1 MFKLDRKLIISAS
14 VAATVAM
21 FAVGCMPGGAE
32 PKGESTV
39 NGKPTIDGALVYPVL
54 NDKTGPYYV
63 NPQVAIDA
71 KKIYNG
77 RAPTENELK
86 AWDRDVMPDG
96 TGLPEG
102 EGSVEDGEALYEA
115 QCVMCH
121 GDFGS
126 GGGGYP
132 ALSSGNAYDLQ
143 KTLKNNRY
151 RKAEGD
157 GPTRVFGSYWP
168 KVSTMFWYIRDGM
181 PHPMSKTL
189 TTDETY
195 ALTAYILNINE
206 IEIDGE
212 PIDDDFV
219 LNRELM
225 LKIEMPN
232 NNGFEP
238 SIDGPTGPDN
248 VRTYF
253 ANPDNFGAV
262 KMANPSERCMK
273 DCQET
278 TALVTRIAGAGISE
292 FLPPMSTVRE
302 LPKTEGSNGGAKKN
316 YEEACMMC
324 HADTSMGAPAVGDAK
339 TWAAVTAA
347 GMDKVYKNGI
357 EGINGMPPK
366 GGSSL
371 SDADFKSVVDYM
383 IDNSK

>member
-21 FAVGCMPGGAE
+21 LSVGCMPGGAE
-32 PKGESTV
+32 PKGQSTV
-39 NGKPTIDGALVYPVL
+39 NGQATIDGGLVYPVV

-63 NPQVAIDA
+63 NPQVAVDA
-71 KKIYNG
+71 KEIYNG
-77 RAPTENELK
+77 RAPTANELK

-102 EGSVEDGEALYEA
+102 EGSVEEGEALYEA

-132 ALSSGNAYDLQ
+132 ALSKGNGYELQ
-143 KTLKNNRY
+143 KTLTNNRY
-151 RKAEGD
+151 QNAQGD

-168 KVSTMFWYIRDGM
+168 KVSTLWWYIRDGM

-212 PIDDDFV
+212 TLDDEFV
-219 LNRELM
+219 LDREKM
-225 LKIEMPN
+225 LKIKMPN
-232 NNGFEP
+232 EQGFEP

-248 VRTYF
+248 VRAFY
-253 ANPDNFGAV
+253 ANPANFGALKV
-262 KMANPSERCMK
+262 NPSERCMK
-273 DCQET
+273 DCQDKT
-278 TALVTRIAGAGISE
+278 VKVTRIAGAGIAD
-292 FLPPMSTVRE
+292 FLPPMATARD
-302 LPKTEGSNGGAKKN
+302 LPKTEGSNGGDKKN
-316 YEEACMMC
+316 YEESCMMC
-324 HADTSMGAPAVGDAK
+324 HADASMGAPALGNAK
-339 TWAAVTAA
+339 AWAAVTAK
-347 GMDKVYKNGI
+347 GMDTVYKNGI
-357 EGINGMPPK
+357 DGINGMPPK

-383 IDNSK
+383 INNSK

>member
-21 FAVGCMPGGAE
+21 LAVGCVPGAAE
-32 PKGESTV
+32 PEGASTV
-39 NGKPTIDGALVYPVL
+39 NGKPTIDGGLMYPVV

-63 NPQVAIDA
+63 NPQVAADA
-71 KKIYNG
+71 PKIFNG
-77 RAPTENELK
+77 RTPTPNELK
-86 AWDRDVMPDG
+86 AWNTDVMPDG

-102 EGSVEDGEALYEA
+102 EGSSEDGEVLYEA

-132 ALSSGNAYDLQ
+132 ALSKGNAYELQ
-143 KTLKNNRY
+143 KTLTNNRY
-151 RKAEGD
+151 RNAEGD

-168 KVSTMFWYIRDGM
+168 KVSTLWWYIRDGM

-189 TTDETY
+189 STDETY

-206 IEIDGE
+206 IEVDGE
-212 PIDDDFV
+212 VIDEEFV

-225 LKIEMPN
+225 LKIDMPN
-232 NNGFEP
+232 DKGFEP
-238 SIDGPTGPDN
+238 NIDGPTGLDD
-248 VRTYF
+248 VRAFY
-253 ANPDNFGAV
+253 ANPENFGAYKV
-262 KMANPSERCMK
+262 KPSERCMTNCK
-273 DCQET
+273 EP
-278 TALVTRIAGAGISE
+278 TAKVTRIAGAGISE
-292 FLPPMSTVRE
+292 FLPPMATERT
-302 LPKTEGSNGGAKKN
+302 LPEVENAGGGAKAQ

-324 HADTSMGAPAVGDAK
+324 HADTSMGAPAVGDANA
-339 TWAAVTAA
+339 WAAVMTK
-347 GMDKVYKNGI
+347 GIDKVYSNGI
-357 EGINGMPPK
+357 NGINGMPPK

-383 IDNSK
+383 INNSK